1 MARCFAVIGATGTG
15 KSTLVDRLA
24 MIEGRAPPPPGPS
37 GTRIVRFGFLG
48 EAWTALDCPGSV
60 DVLQESRDAL
70 LAADAAVIVVPPD
83 PEAAVLS
90 APYLRMVEEAGT
102 PAFLFVNRM
111 DEPKGRVRDI
121 VGGLQA
127 YAGHVM
133 VLRQV
138 PIREGEKVVGAIDLV
153 SERAW
158 RYREGEPSALVL
170 IPPGM
175 EAREHEARAELLEH
189 LSEFDDWLLE
199 EIIEDHEPPRGQV
212 HAICARAFRDNRV
225 MPVLIG
231 AAGHANGVV
240 RLMKALRHEA
250 PGVETLAAR
259 LAAESGLG
267 EAPLAVAFHGAH
279 RRHLGRTVH
288 LRALVPGLRTGAT
301 LGGASLGS
309 LVEIAAG
316 LSGTP
321 AEAEPGAVVGAVK
334 SDAIGSG
341 RVLGAQRGA
350 APAWLRPPA
359 GALRRLLRPRNE
371 RDDVKLSA
379 ALAKLGEDD
388 RALFID
394 RDPATGA
401 LRVAAPGPLALRHL
415 RETLEEVFGLPTE
428 EAPVPPVYCEAI
440 SRPAKVHFRHR
451 KQTGG
456 AGQFADVHLTVEP
469 LERGAGFVF
478 ADAVKGGAVPR
489 NFIPAV
495 EHGAREAL
503 ARGPLGFP
511 VLDVKVTLTDGQ
523 HHAVDSSDMAF
534 RIAGRGAVAQ
544 ALAEAVPVLLQPM
557 HRVTFA
563 VPAVFTGGL
572 GAVVAALRGHV
583 LGFDRDPDAK
593 GWDLFR
599 AILPEAALDD
609 LAAQIRS
616 ATQGVGRFT
625 AAFDHFEEVYG
636 READR
641 IAEARRAG

>member
-24 MIEGRAPPPPGPS
+24 MIEGRAPPAAGPS
-37 GTRIVRFGFLG
+37 GTRIARFGFLG
-48 EAWTALDCPGSV
+48 EDWTALDCPGAV
-60 DVLQESRDAL
+60 DFLQESRDAL

-90 APYLRMVEEAGT
+90 APFLRMVEEAGT

-127 YAGHVM
+127 YANHVM

-138 PIREGEKVVGAIDLV
+138 PIREGDRVVGAIDLV

-158 RYREGEPSALVL
+158 RYREGEPSALIL
-170 IPPGM
+170 IPPAAA
-175 EAREHEARAELLEH
+175 AREHEARAELLEH

-231 AAGHANGVV
+231 SAGHANGVV

-250 PGVETLAAR
+250 PGADTLAAR
-259 LAAESGLG
+259 LAAQAGLG
-267 EAPLAVAFHGAH
+267 EAPLAVAFHAVQ

-288 LRALVPGLRTGAT
+288 LRALSPGLRTGAA

-334 SDAIGSG
+334 SDAVGSG
-341 RVLGAQRGA
+341 LVLGPGRGA
-350 APAWLRPPA
+350 APPWLRPA
-359 GALRRLLRPRNE
+359 EGELRRLLRPRNE
-371 RDDVKLSA
+371 RDDVKLSTT
-379 ALAKLGEDD
+379 LAKVGEDD
-388 RALFID
+388 RALRID

-415 RETLEEVFGLPTE
+415 REMLEEVFGLATE

-469 LERGAGFVF
+469 MERGAGFVF

-489 NFIPAV
+489 NYIPAV

-503 ARGPLGFP
+503 AKGPLGFP
-511 VLDVKVTLTDGQ
+511 VVDVKVTLTDGQ

-557 HRVTFA
+557 HLVTFA

-583 LGFDRDPDAK
+583 LGFDRDPGAK

-616 ATQGVGRFT
+616 VTQGVGRFT